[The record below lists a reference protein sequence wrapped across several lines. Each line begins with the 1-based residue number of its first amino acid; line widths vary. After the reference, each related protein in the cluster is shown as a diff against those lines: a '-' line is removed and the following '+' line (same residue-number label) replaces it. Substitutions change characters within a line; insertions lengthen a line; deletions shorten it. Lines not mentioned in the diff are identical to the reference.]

1 MSTQSDFFRDQF
13 KKLVAWELQEVLE
26 SSPCEF
32 LSFLRHFVVQT
43 IRDLRKTL

>member
-32 LSFLRHFVVQT
+32 LSFLRHSVVQT

>member
-32 LSFLRHFVVQT
+32 LSSLRHSVVQT
-43 IRDLRKTL
+43 IRDLHKTL